1 MKKQWMKII
10 TLVFVLVMVV
20 AGCKQV
26 PETSVKEDSMS
37 DQEVMK
43 DEDMAEDDMSEDS
56 MKDDMTDKDGMM
68 DEDTME
74 DEDMSEEGSHDDMMD
89 DEDMTEDTMDDSMD
103 KDSME
108 DDMMMTNEGPM
119 APELTFTDFDGNTIT
134 SADLKGQKVYLKY
147 WASWCSICLA
157 GLEEVDELF
166 ASDPDFTLYTVVTP
180 GANGEQSR
188 EDFIEWFEGLGY
200 DNILVLF
207 DEKGMSGK
215 ELNIRAFP
223 TSVYIG
229 SDGVLIEALPGHKS
243 NDQILDKIDSF
254 Y

>member
-1 MKKQWMKII
+1 MKKQWMKIM

-20 AGCKQV
+20 AGCTQV
-26 PETSVKEDSMS
+26 PETGVKEDQMS

-56 MKDDMTDKDGMM
+56 MKD
-68 DEDTME
+68 EDTME
-74 DEDMSEEGSHDDMMD
+74 DEGMSEGGSHDDRMD
-89 DEDMTEDTMDDSMD
+89 DEDMTGDSMD
-103 KDSME
+103 E
-108 DDMMMTNEGPM
+108 DMMMTNEGPM

-180 GANGEQSR
+180 GANGEQSK
-188 EDFIEWFEGLGY
+188 EDFLEWFEGLGY
-200 DNILVLF
+200 DNIIVLF
-207 DEKGMSGK
+207 DEKGMTGK

-223 TSVYIG
+223 TSVYMG

-243 NDQILDKIDSF
+243 NQEILDKIDSF